1 MGAFLLSEIRDALNA
16 YRDTVD
22 CCIIKGASCPR
33 AAKAYDDDAFVS
45 LETLRAEIQA
55 KDDVNVYKLSGH
67 ALKHGVRE
75 RWSHANPG
83 FMQIDDGISV
93 DGEGY
98 VTHVRGEPLDEA
110 RIYRVASFKSL
121 ERESDG
127 GIIAG
132 DLKAHPERMPG
143 EDDGVQCHALLVG
156 HWARRLWERIYA
168 LADADGDGR
177 LSAEEFATL
186 DEDGSGRI
194 NRRELKHAIARAGYE
209 TFSGE
214 YTLVDAVLE
223 GALAASF
230 YSLRVVRVGIARHVH
245 VASMAPRATPST
257 RCPTQLREI
266 STGMENCRA
275 GKSTRTR
282 LRRLRGTV
290 TQGVTGR
297 GTWPRRSGLA

>member
-1 MGAFLLSEIRDALNA
+1 MTMGAFLLSEIRDALNA

-33 AAKAYDDDAFVS
+33 AAKAYEDDAYVS

-75 RWSHANPG
+75 RWGHANPG
-83 FMQIDDGISV
+83 FMQIDDGV
-93 DGEGY
+93 TCDDDGF
-98 VTHVRGEPLDEA
+98 VTHIRGEPIDEE

-127 GIIAG
+127 EIIAG
-132 DLKAHPERMPG
+132 ELKAHPERMPG

-186 DEDGSGRI
+186 DLDGSGRI
-194 NRRELKHAIARAGYE
+194 NRKELKHAIARAGYE

-214 YTLVDAVLE
+214 YTLVEAVLE
-223 GALAASF
+223 AAGDLDGDGKLS
-230 YSLRVVRVGIARHVH
+230 RWEINAHAKQEVARHRDRARD
-245 VASMAPRATPST
+245 VAAA
-257 RCPTQLREI
+257 
-266 STGMENCRA
+266 A
-275 GKSTRTR
+275 
-282 LRRLRGTV
+282 
-290 TQGVTGR
+290 
-297 GTWPRRSGLA
+297 A